1 VKAIL
6 IYDIPDD
13 RLRGKVA
20 DICLD
25 YGLQRIQY
33 SAFFGGI
40 SHNRQEE
47 ILRRI
52 KDRAGKKPLSVYI
65 FPLCETDLARHRE
78 MIVRQREDGPAC

>member
-1 VKAIL
+1 MKALL

-13 RLRGKVA
+13 KLRARVA

-47 ILRRI
+47 ILRKI

-65 FPLCETDLARHRE
+65 FPLCENDLERHRE
-78 MIVRQREDGPAC
+78 MIVRPDKDDA